1 MFLELF
7 DDIHKATT
15 PTTSDDHTN
24 VPSISDTIPVQL
36 LITGRVVQVL
46 LPSGE
51 KLSDGSGE
59 RLLIETSCF
68 NPVLM
73 VNIGK
78 GVHSHSFRH
87 ITSGEK

>member
-51 KLSDGSGE
+51 KLSDGS
-59 RLLIETSCF
+59 
-68 NPVLM
+68 
-73 VNIGK
+73 
-78 GVHSHSFRH
+78 
-87 ITSGEK
+87 